1 MRVRTNPACT
11 TQTKHTVRDYDSTQQ
26 IAGPG
31 QETFT
36 AGAFSFGRPPDDPWL
51 EICNRRPRVMHD
63 GIGKRGPALA
73 ETDSGQEIRAR
84 VFPVGEQPI
93 ESKPEAAASAPGHA
107 LHAPATPRTP
117 INSMFC
123 CPRDGGSVPSAN

>member
-1 MRVRTNPACT
+1 MHVYSSFQQVPTGRQLAASLTWPAG
-11 TQTKHTVRDYDSTQQ
+11 R
-26 IAGPG
+26 
-31 QETFT
+31 
-36 AGAFSFGRPPDDPWL
+36 AFSFGRPPDDPCL